1 MVKTGARIFRVWRRQ
16 ADVARS
22 EIAFGFS
29 MRGSA
34 SGRSRYRYKSL
45 LVCILAI
52 HTQDNRN
59 SSLMQAV
66 VPSLAGII
74 KRGGGLVGSSGGR
87 RFVVSRRH
95 LFVAIVVAA
104 PSARYRVPP
113 WMAMAGRANYV
124 AIMRHANYA
133 MLGYRRR
140 FRAPSE
146 VCVSTVACSRA
157 AEIILFRYALHL

>member
-1 MVKTGARIFRVWRRQ
+1 MVKTGARSFRVWRRQ

-52 HTQDNRN
+52 HTQDTIEKTIEKTIETAASCRLL
-59 SSLMQAV
+59 SPVWLG
-66 VPSLAGII
+66 LF
-74 KRGGGLVGSSGGR
+74 GGGLVGSSGGR

-124 AIMRHANYA
+124 AILRHAGISA
-133 MLGYRRR
+133 AVPGTFRGLREALRLG
-140 FRAPSE
+140 
-146 VCVSTVACSRA
+146 SRA
-157 AEIILFRYALHL
+157 FSCIF